1 VPTATAIMSGFR
13 CGSQKTIEPQLGHP
27 AGPHQAT
34 LLGRCVVEALSRC
47 LALANAGSLGGADM
61 IRHLLRT
68 YDQVRFGR
76 AIAYG
81 RLSWPSYSVWII
93 PGTID
98 DRA

>member
-1 VPTATAIMSGFR
+1 
-13 CGSQKTIEPQLGHP
+13 
-27 AGPHQAT
+27 
-34 LLGRCVVEALSRC
+34 
-47 LALANAGSLGGADM
+47 M

-81 RLSWPSYSVWII
+81 RLSWPSYSAWII